1 MRDYSFSELGML
13 AGAAIGGAIAVI
25 GFSISGNALF
35 FVIAGIGTAVG
46 IILGKTADMRRM
58 K

>member
-13 AGAAIGGAIAVI
+13 AGIAVGGAIAVI

-35 FVIAGIGTAVG
+35 FIAAGFGTAAG
-46 IILGKTADMRRM
+46 LIIGKAADTR
-58 K
+58 KAK